1 MLMYFYSKNSKSV
14 MSDKT
19 QTEEEP
25 SIEEILDSIRQIIS
39 EDDDD
44 GEETEAAVAAED
56 AEQVDDSPMDQSA
69 IDDMDFDAPS
79 VAEPSEPLDQSA
91 IDDMDFDAPAS
102 VTEPEDDT
110 LVLTDKIA
118 TGDGELEIDMV
129 DDPEMGDDFG
139 LDDKSDTEP
148 EPEAHVEPDASV
160 EVETEILEE
169 LEPVVEDVSVEAEEV
184 ASEPDDVV
192 PEPADDILTD
202 QAKEAAFT
210 AMSEL
215 VRKTAVNNASSLT
228 LEDIVR
234 SELKPLL
241 RAWLDQH
248 LPTVIDR
255 LVREE
260 LERVSKRV
268 LED

>member
-56 AEQVDDSPMDQSA
+56 AVQVDDSPMDQSA

-139 LDDKSDTEP
+139 LDDKSDAEP

-169 LEPVVEDVSVEAEEV
+169 PEPVVEDVPVEAEEA